1 MNSFA
6 EKGAA
11 LAACALLVFGL
22 SGCGGSSSSASKDT
36 LRVGEG
42 RGVLG
47 RCRFLALAQEPQ
59 EHDDALGQIGRAH
72 V

>member
-6 EKGAA
+6 KKGSA

-36 LRVGEG
+36 LWYDSTRKTE
-42 RGVLG
+42 
-47 RCRFLALAQEPQ
+47 
-59 EHDDALGQIGRAH
+59 
-72 V
+72 

>member
-6 EKGAA
+6 KKGAA

-36 LRVGEG
+36 GTRTKSWTN
-42 RGVLG
+42 
-47 RCRFLALAQEPQ
+47 
-59 EHDDALGQIGRAH
+59 
-72 V
+72 

>member
-6 EKGAA
+6 KKGSA

-36 LRVGEG
+36 LRVG
-42 RGVLG
+42 VTNFADSL
-47 RCRFLALAQEPQ
+47 EPT
-59 EHDDALGQIGRAH
+59 ANYFG
-72 V
+72 